1 MGVNFKERTS
11 IPIKLDRD
19 IYYTVTIKEIQNSKR
34 NEVSIMAT
42 SKKEITVIPEAT
54 KLSDSILNLPTPPLS
69 VKKTMEKDYMEM
81 IDAAFNVHKNSQI
94 LTVLMVGYCIKKLD
108 ILCEKAGNRKRAKDY
123 RTELKEKYNLSK
135 KQTSNYK
142 DIYDNFAEDY
152 DKVKDFKLKK
162 NMRGTRFQN

>member
-1 MGVNFKERTS
+1 
-11 IPIKLDRD
+11 
-19 IYYTVTIKEIQNSKR
+19 
-34 NEVSIMAT
+34 MAT

-108 ILCEKAGNRKRAKDY
+108 ILHEKAGKGIEQ
-123 RTELKEKYNLSK
+123 RTIEMDSK
-135 KQTSNYK
+135 KIIICQRNRQVTIRIFTTILQK
-142 DIYDNFAEDY
+142 ITI
-152 DKVKDFKLKK
+152 
-162 NMRGTRFQN
+162 R